1 MTRQEKLDYIADSI
15 KNKNGA
21 AEVVART
28 RKMYGIT
35 KIEDFSGIELED
47 CYSLVYIFNNPF
59 KK

>member
-15 KNKNGA
+15 NKKEGA

-28 RKMYGIT
+28 RRMYGRT
-35 KIEDFSGIELED
+35 KIEDFSGMELED